1 MNANKN
7 ALTLQLNVSS
17 QIKHYQFKN
26 KTKTVP
32 THEDTGDRGAWMRN
46 ELKNAKTRS
55 SAATRVSIAQHTV

>member
-32 THEDTGDRGAWMRN
+32 THEDTGDRGA
-46 ELKNAKTRS
+46 
-55 SAATRVSIAQHTV
+55 